1 MSLKSSTKAEEANLH
16 SLEIEI
22 GKEQFEAAMQKAF
35 AKLKNRISIPGFRKG
50 KVTRKMAEAFYG
62 KGFLYEDAL
71 DIVYPEAVEG
81 AIKEAELDVVGTKA
95 PT

>member
-1 MSLKSSTKAEEANLH
+1 MSLKSSTKSEEANLY
-16 SLEIEI
+16 SLDIEI
-22 GKEQFEAAMQKAF
+22 DAETFEDALKKAF
-35 AKLKNRISIPGFRKG
+35 NKLKNRISIPGFRKG

-81 AIKEAELDVVGTKA
+81 AIKEAALT
-95 PT
+95 